1 MKRKNENN
9 INHKVGGIGFAA
21 KTKPVVNNANPDDLD
36 GRRRSFTRD
45 SKQKGKIKDNRRS
58 AIDGLEFIN

>member
-9 INHKVGGIGFAA
+9 INHKLAGIGFAA
-21 KTKPVVNNANPDDLD
+21 KTKPVVNNVNPDDPD

-45 SKQKGKIKDNRRS
+45 SKQKGKIKDNHRS